1 MSRITEK
8 EVREYLEQKGGSATV
23 DEMRADGFGDIGK
36 GWDTIRV
43 LRKMLEKGEVEREI
57 RHTPERQT
65 IIRWILKKR
74 R

>member
-1 MSRITEK
+1 MPRVSEK
-8 EVREYLEQKGGSATV
+8 EVKEYLEQKGGSATV
-23 DEMRADGFGDIGK
+23 DEMRADGFGDIGR

-43 LRKMLEKGEVEREI
+43 LRKMLDKGEVEREI

-74 R
+74 K

>member
-1 MSRITEK
+1 
-8 EVREYLEQKGGSATV
+8 
-23 DEMRADGFGDIGK
+23 MRADGFGDIGK

-74 R
+74 K